1 MGLRQIL
8 IALGLVAVC
17 LIILTAMK
25 AYGVWVISGIAV
37 VLFVLG
43 FLRKEKAAGD
53 SGGEVKPGPD
63 GRDRD
68 S

>member
-1 MGLRQIL
+1 LRQI

-17 LIILTAMK
+17 LVILTATK
-25 AYGVWVISGIAV
+25 AYGIWMISGIAV
-37 VLFVLG
+37 VLFVVGL
-43 FLRKEKAAGD
+43 LRKEKAPGD
-53 SGGEVKPGPD
+53 SGGEVKPGPA